1 MPKCRKSVN
10 FGLQLG
16 PRGGKPHLPFGI
28 IFVHGAPLGARM
40 GPRPLPRASGTPP
53 DLNFKRI
60 LVDFHRFFNNF
71 GWFSAGFF
79 HRFSMVELGWERVPY
94 STGWE
99 GAVANLGGNTSRKTW
114 VGRVPTQV
122 CRRTFLPNLWRTCS
136 HPSLLAHLPTQLLEV

>member
-60 LVDFHRFFNNF
+60 LVDVHRFFDNF
-71 GWFSAGFF
+71 GWFPARFF

-99 GAVANLGGNTSRKTW
+99 GAVADLGGNASHESW
-114 VGRVPTQV
+114 VGRCKPRHGGRAGPQGSWINKQTNKQIDRQTNRPT
-122 CRRTFLPNLWRTCS
+122 N
-136 HPSLLAHLPTQLLEV
+136 